1 MNQGN
6 QNMQNN
12 QQNQQTQQLSQEELQ
27 KTQVLNLQDFEET
40 ARYEKMTSKKPAI
53 IVALIGVLSIFFGT
67 TFGVVQTLNS
77 SPTKKDT
84 STIEKRETTP
94 QADTIT
100 CTLNQ
105 AGLAD
110 GTDQAYSVIYTFSD
124 NKLTKFT
131 RTTTIMPTAG
141 NANGPAAIT
150 SYKQAFVPYL
160 ISLNGYQVILTPSG
174 EGIVATTSVDYSKL
188 DLSTFP
194 EAQQATPY
202 TKVDYAAGTDKTSLQ
217 SDMFSQGYTC
227 Q

>member
-12 QQNQQTQQLSQEELQ
+12 QQNQQMQQLSQEELQ

-67 TFGVVQTLNS
+67 TFGVVQTLNRA
-77 SPTKKDT
+77 PKDT

-94 QADTIT
+94 QDDTIT

-141 NANGPAAIT
+141 NVNGPVAIT
-150 SYKQAFVPYL
+150 NYKQAFVPYL
-160 ISLNGYQVILTPSG
+160 ISLNGYQVTLIPSG